1 MNSELD
7 TSCKLA
13 PAGEYSAGDLTKD
26 EAVREIRNLQT
37 ELRDNILKGNV
48 KIKTTDCGG
57 SRTLA

>member
-1 MNSELD
+1 MGAASLRQRGGD
-7 TSCKLA
+7 KY
-13 PAGEYSAGDLTKD
+13 GAGDLTKD

-48 KIKTTDCGG
+48 KVKTTDCGG